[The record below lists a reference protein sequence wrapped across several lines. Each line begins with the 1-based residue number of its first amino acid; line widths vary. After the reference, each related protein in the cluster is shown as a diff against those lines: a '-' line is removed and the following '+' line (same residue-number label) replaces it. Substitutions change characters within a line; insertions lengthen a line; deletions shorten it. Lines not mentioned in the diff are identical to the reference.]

1 MSTNKLEITV
11 TPEDILDVD
20 CWGELREFTDAR
32 IALGRTGYSVP
43 TSEYLKF
50 SLAHAMARDTI
61 HTPFDRDTIAE
72 KLTRMGLST
81 VNVESSAANRSIF
94 LTRPDLGRRLSDKSR
109 ERLDAIKDKGAD
121 VLLVIGD
128 GLSSKA
134 VHKQAVPL
142 IQHLLPYLNEL
153 NLTLG
158 PVILAKQ
165 SRVALADDIA
175 EIMHCKLVVIL
186 IGERPGLSSP
196 DSLGAYM
203 TYKPYWG
210 RLESERNCISNIRP
224 AGLSYPRAAFKLGWL
239 IEAAFSLHKSGTALK
254 DQSDDPAHYQL
265 LKPLQERE
273 IENVFPGSIS

>member
-1 MSTNKLEITV
+1 MNKQDITV
-11 TPEDILDVD
+11 KSEDIIDAD

-61 HTPFDRDTIAE
+61 NTPFDRDMLAS
-72 KLTRMGLST
+72 KLSKMGLST
-81 VNVESSAANRSIF
+81 IYVESSASSRSVF
-94 LTRPDLGRRLSDKSR
+94 LTRPDLGRRLSEESRDRLRAMSDK
-109 ERLDAIKDKGAD
+109 EAD

-134 VHKQAVPL
+134 VHKQAAPL

-158 PVILAKQ
+158 PVILARQ

-224 AGLSYPRAAFKLGWL
+224 AGLSYSRAAFKLAWL
-239 IEAAFSLHKSGTALK
+239 IEAAFSMHKSGTALK
-254 DQSDDPAHYQL
+254 DQSDDPSCYRL
-265 LKPLQERE
+265 LKPHQKLE
-273 IENVFPGSIS
+273 

>member
-1 MSTNKLEITV
+1 MNTNEQEITV
-11 TPEDILDVD
+11 NAENILDVD

-50 SLAHAMARDTI
+50 SLAHAMARDSI
-61 HTPFDRDTIAE
+61 HTPFDRDMVAA
-72 KLTRMGLST
+72 KLDKIGLSS
-81 VNVESSAANRSIF
+81 VKVESSASNRSIY
-94 LTRPDLGRRLSDKSR
+94 LTRPDLGRRLSEESRDRLKEMSDK
-109 ERLDAIKDKGAD
+109 DAD
-121 VLLVIGD
+121 VLMVIGD

-142 IQHLLPYLNEL
+142 VQHLLPYLNEL

-196 DSLGAYM
+196 DSLGVYM

-224 AGLSYPRAAFKLGWL
+224 AGLSYSRAAFKLAWL
-239 IEAAFSLHKSGTALK
+239 IEAAFSMHKSGTALK
-254 DQSDDPAHYQL
+254 DQSDDPSCYRL
-265 LKPLQERE
+265 LKPHQNLE
-273 IENVFPGSIS
+273 

>member
-1 MSTNKLEITV
+1 MNKQEITINS
-11 TPEDILDVD
+11 EDILDVD
-20 CWGELREFTDAR
+20 CWGELRKFTDAR
-32 IALGRTGYSVP
+32 IAIGRTGYSVP

-61 HTPFDRDTIAE
+61 NTPFDRETVAS
-72 KLTRMGLST
+72 KLANIGLST
-81 VNVESSAANRSIF
+81 VNVESSASSRSIF
-94 LTRPDLGRRLSDKSR
+94 LTRPDLGRRLSDESR
-109 ERLDAIKDKGAD
+109 NRLSAVNAKDAD

-142 IQHLLPYLNEL
+142 IQNLLPYLDEL
-153 NLTLG
+153 KLTLG

-196 DSLGAYM
+196 DSLGVYM

-224 AGLSYPRAAFKLGWL
+224 AGLSYSRAAFKLAWL
-239 IEAAFSLHKSGTALK
+239 IEAAFSLHKSGTQLK
-254 DQSDDPAHYQL
+254 DQSDDPSCYRL
-265 LKPLQERE
+265 LKPHQGLECNPL
-273 IENVFPGSIS
+273 I

>member
-1 MSTNKLEITV
+1 MNKQDITV
-11 TPEDILDVD
+11 KSEDIIDAD

-61 HTPFDRDTIAE
+61 NTPFDRDMLAS
-72 KLTRMGLST
+72 KLSKMGLST
-81 VNVESSAANRSIF
+81 IYVESSASSRSVF
-94 LTRPDLGRRLSDKSR
+94 LTRPDLGRRLSEESRDRLRAMSDK
-109 ERLDAIKDKGAD
+109 EAD
-121 VLLVIGD
+121 VLFVIGD

-134 VHKQAVPL
+134 VHKQAAPL

-158 PVILAKQ
+158 PVILARQ

-224 AGLSYPRAAFKLGWL
+224 AGLSYSRAAFKLAWL
-239 IEAAFSLHKSGTALK
+239 IEAAFSMHKSGTALK
-254 DQSDDPAHYQL
+254 DQSDDPSCYRL
-265 LKPLQERE
+265 LKPHQKLE
-273 IENVFPGSIS
+273 